1 MSNQFSED
9 VGVRIPG
16 KPNLQHP
23 DSKSFLQELS
33 STSKTQIMG
42 RKAVTD
48 NHALIR
54 TEWFKNNPEGEQK
67 KGRDMKPH
75 WPAVTVDDQRRD
87 CVMHFSRQELV

>member
-67 KGRDMKPH
+67 RGE
-75 WPAVTVDDQRRD
+75 T
-87 CVMHFSRQELV
+87 